1 LTIIAT
7 QKFIYFRKLGT
18 KKQNVSRV
26 YGVKF
31 ISKIVEI

>member
-7 QKFIYFRKLGT
+7 QKFIYFRKLGA

-26 YGVKF
+26 
-31 ISKIVEI
+31 